1 MNTKPVSKR
10 PPRTSR
16 PGLAGDGC
24 QLETTSLGLAWSDL
38 VHTAWRTDEMLTTDG
53 VDELKFR
60 GFKVTYELSV
70 DGQ

>member
-1 MNTKPVSKR
+1 MMDASWKP
-10 PPRTSR
+10 
-16 PGLAGDGC
+16 
-24 QLETTSLGLAWSDL
+24 TSLGLAWSDL

-60 GFKVTYELSV
+60 GFKGTYELSV